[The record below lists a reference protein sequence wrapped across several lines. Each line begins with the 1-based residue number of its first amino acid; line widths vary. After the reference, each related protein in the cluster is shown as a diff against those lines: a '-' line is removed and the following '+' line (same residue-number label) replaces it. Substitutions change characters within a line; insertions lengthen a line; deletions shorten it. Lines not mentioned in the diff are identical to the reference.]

1 MLAAAWRFVQ
11 SANCKQYLAAG
22 TIDPFPAPT
31 QSMPLKPWRAFS
43 PRKDLIVKFPF
54 AVPGFL
60 VALAFSFFASA
71 AMADADS
78 IKKELTKK
86 FPTVQVDRVTKTTY
100 GGLYE
105 VFAGNEIFYTD
116 DNVTFLVLGNI
127 VDTQTKANIT
137 EARLQKLTAIKFDD
151 LPLNQAIKLVRG
163 NGSRKI
169 AVFEDP
175 NCGYCKK
182 FEQDLN
188 SLENVTAYIFPYP
201 ILSPDSMEKS
211 KSIWCSTDK
220 LKAWQDL
227 MLRSKAPTAAG
238 TCENPIE
245 KVLAFGQ
252 KLRVTGT
259 PTTFFEDGERLAG
272 AIPKDALETK
282 IAAAT
287 VTIAKK

>member
-1 MLAAAWRFVQ
+1 M
-11 SANCKQYLAAG
+11 
-22 TIDPFPAPT
+22 
-31 QSMPLKPWRAFS
+31 
-43 PRKDLIVKFPF
+43 KFPF
-54 AVPGFL
+54 AVSSAAI
-60 VALAFSFFASA
+60 ALALSFFAASA
-71 AMADADS
+71 WANPDE
-78 IKKELTKK
+78 IKKELAKK
-86 FPTVQVDRVTKTTY
+86 YPTVTVERVTKTTY

-116 DNVTFLVLGNI
+116 EKVGFLVLGNI
-127 VDTQTKANIT
+127 IDTQTRANIT

-151 LPLNQAIKLVRG
+151 LPFNQAIKLVRG
-163 NGSRKI
+163 NGARKI

-201 ILSPDSMEKS
+201 ILTPDSMEKS

-220 LKAWQDL
+220 LKAWQDM
-227 MLRSKAPTAAG
+227 MLRAKAPTAAG
-238 TCENPIE
+238 TCENPID

-259 PTTFFEDGERLAG
+259 PTTFFEDGERQAG
-272 AIPKDALETK
+272 AIPKEALEGK

-287 VTIAKK
+287 VAIAKK